1 MRARYALI
9 EVYDFYSSNGATISE
24 IELFDAN
31 NKKINYRPIDV
42 YDSHTGGLPS
52 YWNNASLWG
61 KTNLNDSE
69 ISYTDN
75 WSGAYSTTL
84 FLWNGSPNRG
94 NWARF
99 VLDLGGFIDVTLI
112 NMWVGSPEG
121 RIPHNIKVFLSEQY
135 DSTNVSGRQNTKLSF
150 IQQIN
155 FTINNKAVKLYQ
167 IEIEPEMKFLIV
179 NQEKINT
186 FNTEWITLDT
196 SEITKDLIDSSGFS
210 GLNKVDRKL
219 VEINS
224 LMIQDEITSTYNTLI
239 DLNKFHS
246 LMSVRIK

>member
-1 MRARYALI
+1 MI

-31 NKKINYRPIDV
+31 NKKIHYRPIDV

-61 KTNLNDSE
+61 KINLNDSE

-75 WSGAYSTTL
+75 WSGANSTTL

-94 NWARF
+94 NRARF
-99 VLDLGGFIDVTLI
+99 VLDLGDSKDVTLI

-135 DSTNVSGRQNTKLSF
+135 DSTNLSGRQNTKLRF
-150 IQQIN
+150 IQQLN

-167 IEIEPEMKFLIV
+167 IEIEPELKFLIV
-179 NQEKINT
+179 NQEKIKT

-196 SEITKDLIDSSGFS
+196 SEITKDLIGSSGFS
-210 GLNKVDRKL
+210 GLNKVDREL
-219 VEINS
+219 EEIS
-224 LMIQDEITSTYNTLI
+224 SSMSQYETTCTYNTFI

-246 LMSVRIK
+246 LMSLKIK